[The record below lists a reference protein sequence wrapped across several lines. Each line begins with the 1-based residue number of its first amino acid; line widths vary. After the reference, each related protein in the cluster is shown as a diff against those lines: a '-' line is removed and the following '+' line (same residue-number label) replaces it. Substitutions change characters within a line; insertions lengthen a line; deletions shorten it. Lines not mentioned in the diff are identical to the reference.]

1 MHFPVEIAEQKNP
14 ETVRRGQSVAHVL
27 LADAD
32 LASRLALKTILSTA
46 GYHVSGAASAAE
58 AIGKLDHGEYQLVLA
73 DLRIESDDAG
83 PRLLAYARQKEFR
96 PATALISAE
105 MSETIFAT
113 CEDQSIHVSNDD
125 VFHLLAGV
133 ASLISQRA
141 DRRAAVANKTGRL
154 SIADQVF
161 TQLN

>member
-1 MHFPVEIAEQKNP
+1 
-14 ETVRRGQSVAHVL
+14 
-27 LADAD
+27 
-32 LASRLALKTILSTA
+32 
-46 GYHVSGAASAAE
+46 
-58 AIGKLDHGEYQLVLA
+58 
-73 DLRIESDDAG
+73 
-83 PRLLAYARQKEFR
+83 
-96 PATALISAE
+96 